1 MKARADGTKRVAGEA
16 GAWWVKLDGGG
27 LSPEE
32 RSAFEAW
39 LAADPAHRA
48 AFARVERLWGELDA
62 LRPSAPH
69 SAAPSRNPPP
79 PLPARKPG
87 PRAARVSGR
96 WPLLAAA
103 AVALAV
109 LAGFDPGVDWR
120 ADYRAAAGETR
131 VFDLPDGSKV
141 QLNSRSALALRDRP
155 GARELELLEGEA
167 WFQVALDPA
176 RPFRVLADGVSA
188 TALGTAF
195 EVRRG
200 DDGVEVT
207 VFEHRVEVRGAVGA
221 AVRLGEGQRVSVSAR
236 GLGPVERVDPALA
249 GAWRRGLLVF
259 QDEPLGEVVA
269 RLNRAMRGRILLAG
283 PGLADRRV
291 SGVFHTA
298 PPLAA
303 VDALERSLGLRSTRL
318 GAWLVLIHR

>member
-1 MKARADGTKRVAGEA
+1 MKAQVDGVKRMADEA

-27 LSPEE
+27 LSPQQ

-39 LAADPAHRA
+39 LAADPAHRQ

-62 LRPSAPH
+62 LRPSIPP
-69 SAAPSRNPPP
+69 AAASPRNVPPP
-79 PLPARKPG
+79 TPVRKPR
-87 PRAARVSGR
+87 PSPSWR
-96 WPLLAAA
+96 WPGLAAA
-103 AVALAV
+103 LALAV
-109 LAGFDPGVDWR
+109 LAGTDPLVDWR
-120 ADYRAAAGETR
+120 ADYQAAAGETR
-131 VFDLPDGSKV
+131 LFELPDGSKV
-141 QLNSRSALALRDRP
+141 QLNSRSALALHDRP
-155 GARELELLEGEA
+155 DARELELLAGEA
-167 WFQVALDPA
+167 WFQVAPDPA

-200 DDGVEVT
+200 DDKVEVT
-207 VFEHRVEVRGAVGA
+207 VFEHRVAVRGATGV
-221 AVRLGEGQRVSVSAR
+221 AVDLGEGQRVSVSTR
-236 GLGPVERVDPALA
+236 GPGPVERVDPALA

-269 RLNRAMRGRILLAG
+269 RLNRARRGRILLAD

-318 GAWLVLIHR
+318 GEWLVLIHH